1 MPAGGPHDE
10 YSTQMTPNIIR
21 EPAGPPMSTDTLRQ
35 VLKRCLLVAV
45 ACLSTS
51 PAIAQR
57 GAMTLP
63 RNLEQMVV
71 SAADIV
77 RGTVLSARVEKHPEL
92 TNLDTLVVTLK
103 LRDTLKGSAQGTYTF
118 RQYIWDL
125 RDVRDAAGYHKGQE
139 YVLLM
144 NGPSR
149 YGLTSPAGMEQG
161 KFRVLRDASGREV
174 AVNGRG
180 NVFLMRGVAADLAKS
195 GATLSPGASSLVAKH
210 QKGPI
215 PVDDLVRLIRE
226 LARGSV

>member
-35 VLKRCLLVAV
+35 ILKRCLLVAV

-77 RGTVLSARVEKHPEL
+77 RGTVLDARVEKHP
-92 TNLDTLVVTLK
+92 
-103 LRDTLKGSAQGTYTF
+103 
-118 RQYIWDL
+118 
-125 RDVRDAAGYHKGQE
+125 
-139 YVLLM
+139 
-144 NGPSR
+144 
-149 YGLTSPAGMEQG
+149 
-161 KFRVLRDASGREV
+161 
-174 AVNGRG
+174 
-180 NVFLMRGVAADLAKS
+180 
-195 GATLSPGASSLVAKH
+195 GARRISTRSS
-210 QKGPI
+210 
-215 PVDDLVRLIRE
+215 
-226 LARGSV
+226 